1 MEIKQITDRKNAPMD
16 LLLLA
21 DPNRQMVEKYLVDGH
36 CYGANERGS
45 LVGVYVLI
53 KKSSTKAEIANIAV
67 HPDRQNEGIGRKL
80 IEHAIAEAK
89 SLGFELIEVGTG
101 NSSIGQLALYQ
112 KCGFHMQSIIKDFFT
127 NHYDEKIE
135 ENGIIC
141 RDMIRLS
148 KQLT

>member
-1 MEIKQITDRKNAPMD
+1 MEINQITDREQAPMD

-21 DPNRQMVEKYLVDGH
+21 DPNQQIVENYLKDGH
-36 CYGANERGS
+36 CYGAYQRGF
-45 LVGVYVLI
+45 LIGVYVLI
-53 KKSSTKAEIANIAV
+53 NKSSEIAEIANIAV

-80 IEHAIAEAK
+80 IEHAIKVAESK
-89 SLGFELIEVGTG
+89 GFEHIEIGTG
-101 NSSIGQLALYQ
+101 NSSLGQLALYQ
-112 KCGFHMQSIIKDFFT
+112 KCGFSMQAIIKDFFT
-127 NHYDEKIE
+127 DHYEDPIE